1 MFNQH
6 LALCFA
12 ASGQTQVASD
22 FVLSFVLAVF
32 SLRLMFIDVESAN
45 DVDGNGGDVDSSV
58 GVDGDVDSN
67 EGVDV
72 AFRILLTSIPAWNQL
87 AGDARAKAGY
97 LRAHHFGK
105 SIIKYKQT
113 LMNPLSQPYSGAAHP
128 HVCVKHNVHQCH
140 ISSIPD
146 NVGCQIIVNI
156 LNQIRFLDAQAS
168 LAPTLVSSK

>member
-45 DVDGNGGDVDSSV
+45 DVDGN
-58 GVDGDVDSN
+58 

-72 AFRILLTSIPAWNQL
+72 AFRIVLTSIPAWNQL

-156 LNQIRFLDAQAS
+156 LNQFSFSDAQAS